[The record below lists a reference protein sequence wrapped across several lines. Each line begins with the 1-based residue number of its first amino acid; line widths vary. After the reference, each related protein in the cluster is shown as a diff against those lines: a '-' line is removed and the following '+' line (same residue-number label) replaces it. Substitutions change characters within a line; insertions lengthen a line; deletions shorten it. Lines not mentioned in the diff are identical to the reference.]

1 MHASGAVNKERILKP
16 LTGTGEQTRR
26 RRRARLRFAEAP
38 DHASAAQGG
47 AAPECCRTPQD
58 LQEGFSAA
66 GMQRM
71 RTLQTTWREI
81 LSLTLSVRRLVP
93 LCSGGHHKY
102 KRVVGLKTGD
112 PASLYRLDGLTFLQG
127 GEALQGGMNL
137 YRSLPLRQMFA
148 QSGGAAVGA
157 SDERILA

>member
-1 MHASGAVNKERILKP
+1 
-16 LTGTGEQTRR
+16 
-26 RRRARLRFAEAP
+26 
-38 DHASAAQGG
+38 
-47 AAPECCRTPQD
+47 
-58 LQEGFSAA
+58 
-66 GMQRM
+66 
-71 RTLQTTWREI
+71 

-137 YRSLPLRQMFA
+137 YRSLPQRQMFA

-157 SDERILA
+157 SDERILAWPFKKWKASFPVRQSNARLSAWSWRQSGGTL

>member
-1 MHASGAVNKERILKP
+1 MLPDSTRSSGRVLSGGHAEDADSSDNMARDIEFDAKRQAPSAVVF
-16 LTGTGEQTRR
+16 G
-26 RRRARLRFAEAP
+26 
-38 DHASAAQGG
+38 
-47 AAPECCRTPQD
+47 
-58 LQEGFSAA
+58 
-66 GMQRM
+66 
-71 RTLQTTWREI
+71 
-81 LSLTLSVRRLVP
+81 
-93 LCSGGHHKY
+93 GGHHKY

-137 YRSLPLRQMFA
+137 YRSLPQRQMFA